1 MIYMQDMDPRP
12 FNITLFYQRLWNPV
26 IQVVRSLKVAAPA
39 APLGQPPPEV
49 GLVTLSQDQCVVKKI
64 ESGSA
69 ASGGGVERL
78 VFASSGAELLGAL
91 QSGATFLWSR
101 VKITPHAVT
110 PMAKPGGA
118 TPHPLNIMDHVSLLV
133 KFCSKGLQS
142 ACKFWSR
149 SGTVFARHNHL

>member
-1 MIYMQDMDPRP
+1 MQDIDPRP
-12 FNITLFYQRLWNPV
+12 FNITLRPQRLWYPV

-39 APLGQPPPEV
+39 GPLGQPPSEV

-64 ESGSA
+64 ETGSA

-118 TPHPLNIMDHVSLLV
+118 LLLPLKMMDRVYLLV
-133 KFCSKGLQS
+133 RSCLEGLQ
-142 ACKFWSR
+142 
-149 SGTVFARHNHL
+149 